1 MQTYIKIVT
10 FLPFLL
16 EKFLIIVIID
26 HVYAFL
32 LSCNIHLLYIWA
44 FLSMRCRHVLRAGL
58 LVHAGVM
65 SVPCLQLV
73 SMPFYGVV

>member
-16 EKFLIIVIID
+16 EKFLIIVIIY

-32 LSCNIHLLYIWA
+32 LSCNIHLIIYMGV
-44 FLSMRCRHVLRAGL
+44 F
-58 LVHAGVM
+58 VHA
-65 SVPCLQLV
+65 L
-73 SMPFYGVV
+73 

>member
-32 LSCNIHLLYIWA
+32 LSCNIHLIIYMGV
-44 FLSMRCRHVLRAGL
+44 FF
-58 LVHAGVM
+58 HA
-65 SVPCLQLV
+65 L
-73 SMPFYGVV
+73 